1 MDLSPLSMCNIQSID
16 GLDKNNQC
24 DEIVKRVVTQL
35 MTPGSIKVLADN
47 LANGI
52 YDDTNVK
59 EADFLYRLSDGTKG
73 HGMLKSESG
82 TFYIDKYGIAQRFE
96 PSVDNPFIEEGTE
109 KECNYTFTTNKSI
122 RTFVVPKGV
131 KGFVSDFMRNMHVI
145 ERGHSHIESLQ
156 LSESLQSPYSRQFK
170 DSYIETLRLPKEWRD
185 SVVLGEYN
193 ELLLQEQWFDNN
205 KYGYLRWPSTTIGTL
220 EFY

>member
-24 DEIVKRVVTQL
+24 DEIVK
-35 MTPGSIKVLADN
+35 I
-47 LANGI
+47 
-52 YDDTNVK
+52 
-59 EADFLYRLSDGTKG
+59 
-73 HGMLKSESG
+73 
-82 TFYIDKYGIAQRFE
+82 
-96 PSVDNPFIEEGTE
+96 IEEGTE

-145 ERGHSHIESLQ
+145 ERFELPDGLLSIGNNTHDLGDIDAHCVFADCILPEVVIPDSVKEVGSFAFGHSHIESLQ
-156 LSESLQSPYSRQFK
+156 LPESLQSPYSRQFK
-170 DSYIETLRLPKEWRD
+170 DSYIGTLKLPKEWRD

-193 ELLLQEQWFDNN
+193 ELLLQGQWFDNN

-220 EFY
+220 EFYLMTQKNYDTTQRIQRIHKL

>member
-82 TFYIDKYGIAQRFE
+82 TFYIDEYGIAQRFE

-156 LSESLQSPYSRQFK
+156 LPESLQSPYSRQFK

-193 ELLLQEQWFDNN
+193 ELLLQGQWFDNN

>member
-52 YDDTNVK
+52 YGDTNVK

-82 TFYIDKYGIAQRFE
+82 TFYIDEYGIAQRFE
-96 PSVDNPFIEEGTE
+96 PSVDNPFIEEGTK

-145 ERGHSHIESLQ
+145 ERGHSHIENLQ
-156 LSESLQSPYSRQFK
+156 LPESLQSPYSRQFK
-170 DSYIETLRLPKEWRD
+170 DSYIGTLRLPKEWRD

-193 ELLLQEQWFDNN
+193 ELLLQGQWFDNN

>member
-24 DEIVKRVVTQL
+24 DEIVK
-35 MTPGSIKVLADN
+35 I
-47 LANGI
+47 
-52 YDDTNVK
+52 
-59 EADFLYRLSDGTKG
+59 
-73 HGMLKSESG
+73 
-82 TFYIDKYGIAQRFE
+82 
-96 PSVDNPFIEEGTE
+96 IEEGTE

-170 DSYIETLRLPKEWRD
+170 DSYIGTLKLPKEWRD

-193 ELLLQEQWFDNN
+193 ELLLQGQWFDNN

-220 EFY
+220 EFYLMTQKNYDTTQRIQRIHKL

>member
-82 TFYIDKYGIAQRFE
+82 TFYIDEYGIAQRFE

-156 LSESLQSPYSRQFK
+156 LPESLQSPYSRQFK
-170 DSYIETLRLPKEWRD
+170 DSYIDTLRLPKEWRD

-193 ELLLQEQWFDNN
+193 ELLLQGQWFDNN

>member
-82 TFYIDKYGIAQRFE
+82 TFYIDEYGIAQRFE

-156 LSESLQSPYSRQFK
+156 LPESLQSPYSRQFK
-170 DSYIETLRLPKEWRD
+170 DSYIGTLRLPKEWRD

-193 ELLLQEQWFDNN
+193 ELLLQGQWFDNN